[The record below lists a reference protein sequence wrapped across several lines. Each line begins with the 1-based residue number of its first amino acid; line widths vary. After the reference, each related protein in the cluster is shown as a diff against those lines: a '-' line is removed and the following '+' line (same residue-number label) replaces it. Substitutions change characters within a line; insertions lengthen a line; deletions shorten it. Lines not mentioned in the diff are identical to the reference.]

1 MFFDSAEQML
11 NTITNGI
18 DLWNPNLK
26 KYVFVYD
33 ENDSLCVYEL
43 DEELINK
50 LTQSSN
56 EYWSSYLEGDGDVI
70 SHENALSFCEKNFSI
85 EEWFDT
91 KEITSSGGKIVFNM
105 QFLKESL
112 VLKREAEKNQPRQ
125 EKHMNRGGIEL

>member
-1 MFFDSAEQML
+1 MIFDSAEQML

-70 SHENALSFCEKNFSI
+70 SHENALSFCEKNFSV

-112 VLKREAEKNQPRQ
+112 VLKREAEKNHPRQ